1 MVETTRCLQ
10 SLGSEQMVG
19 AQECIGNWGEA
30 KLVSALS
37 ALGQAKVDLS
47 PFSFGSSWLMRLIH
61 ADLRTGQ
68 LITCWD
74 ED

>member
-1 MVETTRCLQ
+1 
-10 SLGSEQMVG
+10 MVG

-47 PFSFGSSWLMRLIH
+47 FQLWVILANEVDPSGQQNWAVDNMLGRRL
-61 ADLRTGQ
+61 TGGNP
-68 LITCWD
+68 IVNKEIPMCV
-74 ED
+74 